1 MLAANVADGRQHC
14 PSMIVSPRG
23 LVLAEAPAGAATTLE
38 HTIDLAD
45 NRDAYLGQQR
55 DDVVSIRWH
64 G

>member
-1 MLAANVADGRQHC
+1 
-14 PSMIVSPRG
+14 MIVSPRG

-38 HTIDLAD
+38 HTIDLAG